1 MNEKQKM
8 RISFIGAG
16 RVAHHLAHVL
26 QQHHQIIHIFSR
38 RVEPAQQLAQAVG
51 AEAVTDMS
59 QLDSTVDLIIIAV
72 SDSAIGAVIKDLHPY
87 LPNTFIVHTSGSTDI
102 QQLTAVHA
110 RSGVFYPLQTFSL
123 AREVEW
129 SSTPLFVEAIEQAD
143 LTTLTTLA
151 QQLSQRVYQYDSA
164 QRLSLHLAAVYAC
177 NFANY
182 CYDMAKQVVDAKQV
196 DFSLLYPLILE
207 TAQKATQ
214 SDPKLMQTGPAMRGD
229 QNIIAMHS
237 NMLEQ
242 AGRDD
247 LKAVYALMSEQ
258 ILKRHHSS

>member
-1 MNEKQKM
+1 MDEKQKM

-38 RVEPAQQLAQAVG
+38 RAEPAQQLAQAVG

-72 SDSAIGAVIKDLHPY
+72 SDSAIGAVIKDLHRY
-87 LPNTFIVHTSGSTDI
+87 FPNTLIVHTSGSTDI

-247 LKAVYALMSEQ
+247 LNAVYALMSEQ